1 MDLTTLKIF
10 CVVSFLLSVSAAPKK
25 FMPGGLHSQ
34 DVNDVK
40 VKKYA
45 KLALPTLESLS
56 DPKEDLSLV
65 DILEAHTQVIAG
77 LVYHLKLKVAD
88 SRANEKICDVK
99 IAVPH
104 NGGTPE
110 VYDPSCGNELL
121 SRKQRSPD
129 HWVGG
134 LQPQSVADADVLK
147 YAQFS
152 LSSLEALSESKSK
165 LKLVEVVDANTQVVS
180 GSLYL
185 LTLKVADSESADTRL
200 CRVRVWVR
208 TWLNKTEV
216 TEASCDDKPSTK
228 TKRSEKS
235 ENLQLVDKNSQE
247 VQQISNSFL
256 SQFTHLSATKKL
268 RMVDIVHAHKEADS
282 SPSSSGP
289 LYHLKVHVADD
300 HAEEGTKNGKICNVY
315 AYVQASEEPKIDKVD
330 CVLSSR
336 RKRSMQ
342 HSGGLLGGLM
352 LGGLKQISVNDPDVQ
367 RYAKMSMDSLG
378 ESEKKDGYHV
388 LKVLD
393 AREQVVSGTLYHIKA
408 QIGTSEKDSK
418 ICNFKV
424 WVQPWLHSE
433 KITDGSC
440 ENKV

>member
-165 LKLVEVVDANTQVVS
+165 LKLVEVVDANTQ
-180 GSLYL
+180 
-185 LTLKVADSESADTRL
+185 
-200 CRVRVWVR
+200 
-208 TWLNKTEV
+208 
-216 TEASCDDKPSTK
+216 
-228 TKRSEKS
+228 RSEKS

>member
-165 LKLVEVVDANTQVVS
+165 LKLVEVVDANTQ
-180 GSLYL
+180 
-185 LTLKVADSESADTRL
+185 
-200 CRVRVWVR
+200 
-208 TWLNKTEV
+208 
-216 TEASCDDKPSTK
+216 
-228 TKRSEKS
+228 
-235 ENLQLVDKNSQE
+235 
-247 VQQISNSFL
+247 
-256 SQFTHLSATKKL
+256 
-268 RMVDIVHAHKEADS
+268 ADS